1 MVESLKIKVP
11 EYEKSKV
18 HQDSDIIEIGRKNT
32 GPFLIEEPAISVN
45 MQSPVC
51 AKIGDFE
58 PEEEDAVPAVKTSYK
73 KQKKTYI
80 NGRKVT
86 KILKPV

>member
-1 MVESLKIKVP
+1 
-11 EYEKSKV
+11 
-18 HQDSDIIEIGRKNT
+18 
-32 GPFLIEEPAISVN
+32 

-58 PEEEDAVPAVKTSYK
+58 PEEEDFVPVVKSSYK
-73 KQKKTYI
+73 KLKKTYI

-86 KILKPV
+86 KILKPI

>member
-1 MVESLKIKVP
+1 
-11 EYEKSKV
+11 
-18 HQDSDIIEIGRKNT
+18 
-32 GPFLIEEPAISVN
+32 

-58 PEEEDAVPAVKTSYK
+58 PEEEDVVPAVKTSYK